1 MDHELSLTE
10 FEVSENTALVC
21 VDHEQYQKLITQQLV
36 DLKYNVHMGLY
47 EEDVLLKLRTYSY
60 EVIVVYEN
68 FKGTTLDTNPILQKL
83 IVEPSAQRRE
93 QFVVLLSHHYVTNDS
108 LSAFV
113 HSVNRIVNISDVEN
127 FKHVLRRGM
136 TEHRQMYH
144 FFQSTLK
151 TVQAM

>member
-1 MDHELSLTE
+1 MDGEPDSTA

-21 VDHEQYQKLITQQLV
+21 VDHEQYQKLITTQLV
-36 DLKYNVHMGLY
+36 DLKYKVHVGLY
-47 EEDVLLKLRTYSY
+47 EDDVLLKLRTYSY

-83 IVEPSAQRRE
+83 VGEPAAQRRE
-93 QFVVLLSHHYVTNDS
+93 QFVVLLSHRYPTNDS

-113 HSVNRIVNISDVEN
+113 YSVDRIANIADLEN

-151 TVQAM
+151 TVQAI

>member
-1 MDHELSLTE
+1 MDREPNLSA
-10 FEVSENTALVC
+10 FEASENTALVC
-21 VDHEQYQKLITQQLV
+21 IDHEQYEKLITPQLV
-36 DLKYNVHMGLY
+36 DLKYNVHQGLY

-83 IVEPSAQRRE
+83 VREPVAQRRE
-93 QFVVLLSHHYVTNDS
+93 QFVVLLSHRYATNDS

-113 HSVNRIVNISDVEN
+113 YSIDRILNVADVAN
-127 FKHVLRRGM
+127 FKTVLRRGM

>member
-1 MDHELSLTE
+1 MDQEFDSTA

-21 VDHEQYQKLITQQLV
+21 VDHEQYQKLITQQLA
-36 DLKYNVHMGLY
+36 DLKYKVHVGLY
-47 EEDVLLKLRTYSY
+47 EDDVLLKLRTYSY

-68 FKGTTLDTNPILQKL
+68 FKGTTIDTNPILQKL
-83 IVEPSAQRRE
+83 IVEPAAQRRE
-93 QFVVLLSHHYVTNDS
+93 QFVVLLSHRYVTNDS

-113 HSVNRIVNISDVEN
+113 HSVNRIVNIADLEN

>member
-1 MDHELSLTE
+1 MEKPSDLL
-10 FEVSENTALVC
+10 FETAENTALVC
-21 VDHEQYQKLITQQLV
+21 LDHEQYQKLVVPQLA
-36 DLKYNVHMGLY
+36 DLKYKVHVGLY

-68 FKGTTLDTNPILQKL
+68 FKGSTLDANPILQKL
-83 IVEPSAQRRE
+83 VGEPAAQRRE
-93 QFVVLLSHHYVTNDS
+93 HFVVLLSHRYATNDS

-113 HSVNRIVNISDVEN
+113 HSVDRIVNIADLAN
-127 FKHVLRRGM
+127 FNHVLRRGM

>member
-1 MDHELSLTE
+1 MDLELNSTE
-10 FEVSENTALVC
+10 FDTSENTALVC
-21 VDHEQYQKLITQQLV
+21 VDHEPYQKLVTPQLV
-36 DLKYNVHMGLY
+36 DLKYKVHVGLY
-47 EEDVLLKLRTYSY
+47 EDDVLLKLRTYSY

-93 QFVVLLSHHYVTNDS
+93 QFVVLLSHQYVTNDS

-113 HSVNRIVNISDVEN
+113 HSVNRIVNISDLEN

>member
-1 MDHELSLTE
+1 MDREFNSTE
-10 FEVSENTALVC
+10 FDVSENTALVC
-21 VDHEQYQKLITQQLV
+21 VDHEQYQKLITQQLA
-36 DLKYNVHMGLY
+36 DLKYKVHVGLY
-47 EEDVLLKLRTYSY
+47 EDDVLLKLRTYSY

-68 FKGTTLDTNPILQKL
+68 FKGTTIDTNPILQKL

-93 QFVVLLSHHYVTNDS
+93 QFVVLLSHRYVTNDS

-113 HSVNRIVNISDVEN
+113 HSVNRIVNIADLEN